1 MPKRGRGLDKTLI
14 RLPRIKRRLEFSLRK
29 ISGEFDG
36 AEYQF
41 LAETI
46 RKDLDT
52 LLEYAKTPEDKLRYT
67 QYIFKL
73 GQFYLWKPWKVGT
86 LSDAKSR
93 EYILGKAMQAE
104 QDQYKYVD
112 VVNNRARVA
121 KNKRDVLDALGATKM
136 FQPRKPSPLTVRI
149 PKQTGSREL
158 KEYKAARKR
167 CTIAEIKV
175 QKYLKLVQVK
185 ERSYRADNSKDNFE
199 QLKKYAEMLSRQN
212 HEQSCTRG
220 NPTDP
225 TELDS
230 ANRDLPVKKA
240 AYERSKQPKAPRA
253 KTFIK
258 R

>member
-1 MPKRGRGLDKTLI
+1 MLPNMPKRGRGLDKTLI

-93 EYILGKAMQAE
+93 EYVLGKAMQAE

-185 ERSYRADNSKDNFE
+185 ERSYRADDSNKNKYEQWKNSHSAW
-199 QLKKYAEMLSRQN
+199 KKAVL
-212 HEQSCTRG
+212 
-220 NPTDP
+220 
-225 TELDS
+225 ELDS

-253 KTFIK
+253 KTFI
-258 R
+258 RR